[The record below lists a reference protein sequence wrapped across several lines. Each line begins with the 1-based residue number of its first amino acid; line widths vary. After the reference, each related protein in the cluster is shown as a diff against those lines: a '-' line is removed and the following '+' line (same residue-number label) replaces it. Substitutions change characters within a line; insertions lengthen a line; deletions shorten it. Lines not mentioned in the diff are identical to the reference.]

1 MRVLV
6 IEDNEKMASVLS
18 RGLEQEGFAVDV
30 CHTGYDGIEKAM
42 VGQYAAI
49 VLDVMLPD
57 HNGIAACRDLRRLEV
72 DTPILLLTALSE
84 TKDKVDGLNAGADDY
99 LAKPFEFEELV
110 ARLRALMRRAGGGE
124 TTVLR
129 YHDLEMD
136 LLSREVRRA
145 GEPISLTAKEFS
157 LLEFFLRRSEEV
169 LSRVVIG
176 EQVWDMNFDP
186 GSNVIDVYVSMLRR
200 KVDKPFDTP
209 LIQTVIGSGYKLSV
223 EEDG

>member
-99 LAKPFEFEELV
+99 LAKPFEFEYGV
-110 ARLRALMRRAGGGE
+110 DHGPDCDSAC
-124 TTVLR
+124 
-129 YHDLEMD
+129 
-136 LLSREVRRA
+136 SRWSA
-145 GEPISLTAKEFS
+145 SGSSCCASTAQ
-157 LLEFFLRRSEEV
+157 RTAY
-169 LSRVVIG
+169 
-176 EQVWDMNFDP
+176 M
-186 GSNVIDVYVSMLRR
+186 
-200 KVDKPFDTP
+200 
-209 LIQTVIGSGYKLSV
+209 
-223 EEDG
+223 